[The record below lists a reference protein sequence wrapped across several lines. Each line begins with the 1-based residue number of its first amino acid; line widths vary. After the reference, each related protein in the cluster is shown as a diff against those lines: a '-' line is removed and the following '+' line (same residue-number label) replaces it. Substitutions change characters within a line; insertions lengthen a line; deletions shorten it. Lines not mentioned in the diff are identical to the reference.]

1 MSKPG
6 TLLDAPAPQVETRV
20 PSPSASTSTTR
31 WHWLVLVFV
40 VLAYARPLGRLAE
53 FAYGSD
59 LYSYILLI
67 PMVSAY
73 LGWQKR
79 ARPASPLY
87 FDLRLG
93 VPLILSGIALLAGY
107 FFTSPIDAPLPLE
120 DQLAL
125 TTSSFLL
132 TTGGLAV
139 CLLGRAFLRPWAFP
153 LGLLVFMIPLPTDVM
168 VALETLMQHGSAA
181 VARLLF
187 GLFGTPVFYQ
197 ELNFQ
202 LPGVNLR
209 VAPECSGL
217 RSTLALTIVSVV
229 TGYFF
234 LRSPVKRTWLA
245 AAVVPLA
252 LLRNGFRIFTVSEL
266 CVHLGPHMIESYIHR
281 HGGPIFFALSLAP
294 FFLLVFWLQKLERT
308 RTTGR

>member
-1 MSKPG
+1 M
-6 TLLDAPAPQVETRV
+6 
-20 PSPSASTSTTR
+20 
-31 WHWLVLVFV
+31 
-40 VLAYARPLGRLAE
+40 VLAYAWPLIRLVE

-79 ARPASPLY
+79 GRPAPPLY
-87 FDLRLG
+87 SDLRLG
-93 VPLILSGIALLAGY
+93 IPLIFSGIALLAVY
-107 FFTSPIDAPLPLE
+107 FFTGPIDAPLPIE

-187 GLFGTPVFYQ
+187 ALFGTPVFYQ

-217 RSTLALTIVSVV
+217 RSTLALTIVSLV

-266 CVHLGPHMIESYIHR
+266 CVYYGPHMIESYIHR

-308 RTTGR
+308 RVTGRR